1 MNAQSSAALAMGWVD
16 DRRPACR
23 LVCAY
28 CSTEAEFPHAASYWH
43 GGQVLALHRCVSCGS
58 LIYDLRGI
66 DAPVVSATDAMS
78 PAAARAARYVLETG
92 FSAYYV
98 AMCGLAAIACVAAQ
112 ELPQC
117 LFVDVGAG
125 MGMASFFAKSV
136 AGVETL
142 TVEPSY
148 TGKLAQ
154 EILGLEVHRAY
165 FEALPA
171 EVMARLSGRICVLH
185 LNSVVEHLIDPY
197 AVLQDMM
204 GRAAIEAVAM
214 IVPDG
219 AALDFA
225 GPFATALPFLAPR
238 DHRHLPTARGVEL
251 LLNRLGFGHHHVQ
264 ASGALLIGV
273 GARRPFTPPAEIT
286 IKFGESL
293 LLEHMLRHP
302 HPQIAGGGAARLLAQ
317 AVLHKDQPLMQL
329 LRQRLPYEAERT
341 RLKHAVAARDWDQL
355 PYHLGPACYWLAY
368 DAYAAGR
375 AEAALELLTL
385 TAAFADAMA
394 AEHPDFAMTALDF
407 KWAGLLLRGHIE
419 SQIGWRAAAQDSLQM
434 ILQSSS
440 DRQNGAG
447 KAYLDQAK
455 RDLENLYAAALDDED
470 DEIAPE
476 LIAHPEQT
484 PQEHFASWTR

>member
-1 MNAQSSAALAMGWVD
+1 MSAQSGVAAPMGWVD
-16 DRRPACR
+16 DCRPACR
-23 LVCAY
+23 LACAY
-28 CSTEAEFPHAASYWH
+28 CGAEAEFPHAVSYWH
-43 GGQVLALHRCVSCGS
+43 GGQVLALHRCVGCGS
-58 LIYDLRGI
+58 LMYDLRGI

-92 FSAYYV
+92 FSSYYV
-98 AMCGLAAIACVAAQ
+98 AMCGLAAIACVPPH

-125 MGMASFFAKSV
+125 MGMASFFARSV
-136 AGVETL
+136 AGVQTL

-197 AVLQDMM
+197 AVLQGMM
-204 GRAAIEAVAM
+204 GLAAIEAVAM

-219 AALDFA
+219 AALDVA
-225 GPFATALPFLAPR
+225 APFATALPFLAPR
-238 DHRHLPTARGVEL
+238 DHRHLPTALGVGRL
-251 LLNRLGFGHHHVQ
+251 LERLGFAHHHVH

-273 GARRPFTPPAEIT
+273 GARRPIVPPTEIT

-302 HPQIAGGGAARLLAQ
+302 HPQIARGGAARLLPQ

-329 LRQRLPYEAERT
+329 LRQRLPYEADRA
-341 RLKHAVAARDWDQL
+341 RLQHVVAARDWDQL
-355 PYHLGPACYWLAY
+355 PYDLGPACYWLAY

-375 AEAALELLTL
+375 APAALDLLAL

-394 AEHPDFAMTALDF
+394 AEHPDFAMTALEF
-407 KWAGLLLRGHIE
+407 KWAGLLLRAHIE
-419 SQIGWRAAAQDSLQM
+419 AQIGWSAAAQDSLQT
-434 ILQSSS
+434 ILQSGS
-440 DRQNGAG
+440 DRRNGAG
-447 KAYLDQAK
+447 KTYLDQA
-455 RDLENLYAAALDDED
+455 RRELENLRAAALDDDD
-470 DEIAPE
+470 DEIDPDLISRPE
-476 LIAHPEQT
+476 ELPLEQS
-484 PQEHFASWTR
+484 PAWI